1 MVYPRSI
8 SCRNTGKLEG
18 LEIWGKNNPIPPFHS
33 SIFPHELEFLCG
45 KIKESQYNF

>member
-18 LEIWGKNNPIPPFHS
+18 LEIWGKIILFHL
-33 SIFPHELEFLCG
+33 SILPHELEFLCG